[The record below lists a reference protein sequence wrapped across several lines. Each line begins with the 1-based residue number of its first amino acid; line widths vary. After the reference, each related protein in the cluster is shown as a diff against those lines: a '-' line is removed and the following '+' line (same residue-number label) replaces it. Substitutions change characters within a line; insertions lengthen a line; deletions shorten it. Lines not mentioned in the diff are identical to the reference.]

1 MGAGAVVNRAAGD
14 PGAGLVMPAAMA
26 DHLRP
31 VHRGRGIAHPGA
43 GPLSCFHARRR
54 AQRLYRY
61 LPT

>member
-1 MGAGAVVNRAAGD
+1 MAAGAVVNRAAGD

-31 VHRGRGIAHPGA
+31 VHRGRGLAYPGA

-54 AQRLYRY
+54 GQRLYRY